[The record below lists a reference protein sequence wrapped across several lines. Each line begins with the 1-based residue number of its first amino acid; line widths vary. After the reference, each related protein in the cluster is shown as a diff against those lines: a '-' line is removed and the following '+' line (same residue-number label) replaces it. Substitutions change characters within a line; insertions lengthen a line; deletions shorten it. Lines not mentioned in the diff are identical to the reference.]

1 MIYSADMVDLVLKFA
16 DDTNGGKEIR
26 GEADRHR
33 LQNSLNELCN
43 WADKWEMCF
52 NVVKCHVLHLGWNNL
67 HHNYTMYG
75 NDLDKTEK
83 ERDIGVIISSN
94 LKPTD
99 QCEKA
104 VRTATGVLHRILR
117 AFSYRDRTVLPR
129 IYKQY
134 VRPHLKF
141 AIQAWAPWQKGE
153 IDLLESVQRKLVK
166 EVTGLR
172 GISYDD
178 RLTELGIETLEKRRK
193 GQDLLQAF
201 KILKEI
207 DDVDKT
213 KWFHQTPV
221 GRTRATEGG
230 HQIVREN
237 SRLELRRNF
246 FSQRMVDKWNSL
258 PQGAK
263 GATTVRE
270 FKYQM
275 KNVE

>member
-16 DDTNGGKEIR
+16 DDTKGGKEIR

-83 ERDIGVIISSN
+83 ERDFGVIISSN

-117 AFSYRDRTVLPR
+117 SFSYRDRTVLPR
-129 IYKQY
+129 IYK
-134 VRPHLKF
+134 
-141 AIQAWAPWQKGE
+141 
-153 IDLLESVQRKLVK
+153 
-166 EVTGLR
+166 
-172 GISYDD
+172 
-178 RLTELGIETLEKRRK
+178 
-193 GQDLLQAF
+193 
-201 KILKEI
+201 
-207 DDVDKT
+207 
-213 KWFHQTPV
+213 
-221 GRTRATEGG
+221 
-230 HQIVREN
+230 
-237 SRLELRRNF
+237 
-246 FSQRMVDKWNSL
+246 RM
-258 PQGAK
+258 
-263 GATTVRE
+263 
-270 FKYQM
+270 
-275 KNVE
+275 